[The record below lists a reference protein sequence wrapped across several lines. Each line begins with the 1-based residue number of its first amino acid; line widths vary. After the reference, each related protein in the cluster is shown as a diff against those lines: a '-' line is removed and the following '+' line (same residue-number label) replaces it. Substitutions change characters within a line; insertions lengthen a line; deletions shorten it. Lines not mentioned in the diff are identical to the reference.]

1 MLKNI
6 FLFSLLCVSHFS
18 YSAIYQTCKWSNQ
31 PLTDRFIQSNQEFLN
46 ADALEGN
53 FLCNQTTYNTH
64 SALQP
69 VSDILSTSDPFLIGP
84 IPPICFLSS
93 MTKHSAN
100 YPPSRRSHRY
110 YYHCNSPDDINP
122 RNRIAVDNPST
133 GQTHQIY
140 PRSPCISE
148 DYHLSS
154 VKVFNKMAHCFGL
167 SERETKNLFAIINH
181 ESRFAP
187 NAKSPTGARCAG
199 QLTKPTVIT
208 LGMNILQE
216 SYPTFHLYNSAI
228 NRCPSLIDKTI
239 PNDISDIRC
248 TTKPCAH
255 SHLQTGSYES
265 KKEKLNKYPVTCK
278 LTSDFSQCLFYTF
291 LNFKTALDKFNQN
304 FDYENEFEDQEIS
317 EGFIEKYGVGVNA
330 NEVIIAKKESS
341 SDTGDQ
347 YLFTNAQSAYDEV
360 QKYGHQ
366 DNNPMY
372 NLDTK
377 TVSLISIE
385 DIEDFKFFATQL
397 SYNGGNSIV
406 RTQIKNFLT
415 FLKEQIGQTDC
426 SSPNNK
432 YCKYR
437 RQLFAGNSL
446 DLNAIKE
453 DFKSYLRQATHAKSG
468 NRMYPREETFIYPD
482 KIQESID
489 HFQNV
494 DNLSRSYLQ
503 KLATNH
509 LSTRKVSPETA
520 QQIQNTVE
528 DIKNQCQIQIP

>member
-31 PLTDRFIQSNQEFLN
+31 PLTDGFMQSNQEFLN
-46 ADALEGN
+46 ANPLEDN
-53 FLCNQTTYNTH
+53 LLCEKTTYNRH

-69 VSDILSTSDPFLIGP
+69 VSDILNTADPYLIGP

-100 YPPSRRSHRY
+100 YPSSRRSHRH

-122 RNRIAVDNPST
+122 RNRIAVENPST

-148 DYHLSS
+148 DYHLSV
-154 VKVFNKMAHCFGL
+154 VKTFNKMAHCFGL
-167 SERETKNLFAIINH
+167 SEKETRNLFAIINH

-228 NRCPSLIDKTI
+228 NKCPSLIDKTI
-239 PNDISDIRC
+239 PSDIGC
-248 TTKPCAH
+248 TRKPCSN
-255 SHLQTGSYES
+255 SHLETGRYDS
-265 KKEKLNKYPVTCK
+265 KKAKLNKYPVTCK
-278 LTSDFSQCLFYTF
+278 LTSDFSQCLFYTV
-291 LNFKTALDKFNQN
+291 LNFKTALGKFNRN
-304 FDYENEFEDQEIS
+304 FDYENEFEDQEIP
-317 EGFIEKYGVGVNA
+317 ENFIEKYGVSINA
-330 NEVIIAKKESS
+330 NEVIIAKKENSPNTE
-341 SDTGDQ
+341 DH
-347 YLFTNAQSAYDEV
+347 YLFTSARSAYDEV
-360 QKYGHQ
+360 QKYEDQ
-366 DNNPMY
+366 DSNPMY

-377 TVSLISIE
+377 IVSIISIE
-385 DIEDFKFFATQL
+385 DIEDFKFFTTQL
-397 SYNGGNSIV
+397 AYNGGNSIV
-406 RTQIKNFLT
+406 HSQVKNFLT
-415 FLKEQIGQTDC
+415 FLKEQIDQADC
-426 SSPNNK
+426 SSPTEK
-432 YCKYR
+432 YCNYR
-437 RQLFAGNSL
+437 KQILNGNSL
-446 DLNAIKE
+446 NLNSIKE
-453 DFKSYLRQATHAKSG
+453 DFKAYLRQAKHTKSG
-468 NRMYPREETFIYPD
+468 NLMYPREETFVYPN

-489 HFQNV
+489 FFQNA
-494 DNLSRSYLQ
+494 DGLSRAYLQ
-503 KLATNH
+503 KLATRH
-509 LSTRKVSPETA
+509 LPTREVSPETA
-520 QQIQNTVE
+520 QQIRDTVE